1 MTDAEREE
9 MAEKMRRIARR
20 IAMLN
25 RSYSVKFGP
34 VWITRY
40 SGGVTD
46 FKVVS
51 RFFYGRVAS
60 FNREYRLSDRGIPAC
75 RPIHIARHMVNFL
88 DAHPAYVWRC
98 AIWHRLEGAG
108 RTLKAKARN
117 TKAIGAGVGMA
128 AVFIIRMALSSL
140 VTAGFVILMLKLEG
154 GLP

>member
-34 VWITRY
+34 VWIDSYKGFT
-40 SGGVTD
+40 G

-51 RFFYGRVAS
+51 KHFFYARVAS
-60 FNREYRLSDRGIPAC
+60 FNRDYRLSDRGIPDTLAV
-75 RPIHIARHMVNFL
+75 HAARHMINFL
-88 DAHPAYVWRC
+88 DAHPARVWRC
-98 AIWHRLEGAG
+98 AIWHQLEGAG